1 MLNVGARVFAGVWVE
16 GAVGVDELEIR
27 EEKSESRACG
37 GEGCV
42 CLARGRV
49 VVEAGM
55 NAVIMVGNEDDACG
69 GCDVEVSV
77 MILLRCEIE
86 AARVVS
92 REWRWEGAGC
102 CG

>member
-1 MLNVGARVFAGVWVE
+1 MRMMSVE
-16 GAVGVDELEIR
+16 GVMLR
-27 EEKSESRACG
+27 
-37 GEGCV
+37 
-42 CLARGRV
+42 L
-49 VVEAGM
+49 
-55 NAVIMVGNEDDACG
+55 
-69 GCDVEVSV
+69 V